1 MLVPVE
7 DQGHESTGDQEDAV
21 VQEGLEGT
29 GPVPVERQL
38 DLLVV
43 VQVEHGLVVVSVLE
57 VDGAATVVVG
67 VGGVLF
73 GVQDDSVAI
82 LRGQEV
88 DLATIGPTQP
98 ERVPE
103 LTQGVG
109 GGGVG
114 LLLWWFFIEVALV
127 LVDGVYFLL
136 LLLCQDVLGC
146 GVGRA
151 IDAFWVTRS
160 GC

>member
-21 VQEGLEGT
+21 VQEGLERT

-43 VQVEHGLVVVSVLE
+43 VQVEHRLVVVSVLE
-57 VDGAATVVVG
+57 VDGAATVVVS
-67 VGGVLF
+67 GGVVIF
-73 GVQDDSVAI
+73 SVQDHSVAI
-82 LRGQEV
+82 LSRGQD

-103 LTQGVG
+103 LTEGVW
-109 GGGVG
+109 
-114 LLLWWFFIEVALV
+114 LLLRWFLIEAALV
-127 LVDGVYFLL
+127 LVDGGVYYLLLL

-146 GVGRA
+146 RVCRA
-151 IDAFWVTRS
+151 IDSFWVTRS
-160 GC
+160 GF